1 MSANMSKFVH
11 LHTHSHYS
19 LLDGL
24 SKVEALVKKAKEF
37 GMEALAITDHGNM
50 HCAVE
55 FYKKAKEAGI
65 KPIIGVEVYMA
76 KGSRLSKISNVDNM
90 RYHLTLLAKNEVGYR
105 NLCKL
110 VTASHLE
117 GFYYKPRIDRE
128 ILEKYHDGLI
138 CLSGCFSGEIAKL
151 LRNGRVEE
159 AEDVAIYYKKIF
171 HEDYYLEIQPHSPEI
186 NDKIIELSRKLGL
199 PLVATQDS
207 HYTLP
212 EDKPIHEVLLA
223 VQTNN
228 RLDGEDRF
236 TFHDFN
242 VSFKSQEEMA
252 NDFKHLPEAIEN
264 TVKIAAKCNFEFKL
278 GQTFLPK
285 YEVPDG
291 KDANSHLRELVQ
303 ERLPKRF
310 SSPTDEIKERLEYE
324 LGVIEKTGFADY
336 FLIVQDFINWA
347 KSHGIVVGPGRGSAA
362 GSLVSYVLGITDVD
376 PLKYNLLFERFLNP
390 ERISMPDID
399 IDFADRRR
407 DEVLGYIKDKY
418 GEDRVAQI
426 ITFGTMAA
434 RAAVRDAGRA
444 LGLSYSFC
452 DEIARLIPFHVSTEK
467 TANLPKDL
475 ESVPELKE
483 KYEHDA
489 GAKKLLDIAMKL
501 EGVARH
507 ASVHACG
514 VVISPQP
521 LVEYM
526 PLQRSP
532 QDEKA
537 VITQLEMHSVEDLGL
552 LKIDLLGLKNL
563 TIIEE
568 TVRLIRETRGI
579 DIKISD
585 IPLQDKETFELLQT
599 AETTGVFQFECLSG
613 DTLVSNTTLKKL
625 YEKRD
630 KNKLESVYV
639 DEGKIHKNR
648 ILNVVKSGVKDVYA
662 LIAENGWYIK
672 ATKDHNFLT
681 DNGWKRLIDLK
692 PGDKVLLKNKAR
704 HLLYNLCE
712 TCGKQISGQKEG
724 KSRFCYECS
733 ARFYSN
739 PSKQISRTYMKAA
752 RTKFFENGG
761 EVWNKGV
768 NVQNNEVWRE
778 TAKKISVALTGISLE
793 ARYGREKSEQI
804 KKRSSQRF
812 SGSGNPMFGKPSPHR
827 KGGVRNDLQ
836 HYVRSNWEADF
847 ARILNLYGVEYE
859 YEPKMFVLRNS
870 RGGII
875 HYTPDFYVKSTN
887 TFYEIKGWMHDL
899 DQEKINLFQEQYS
912 QYNFVLINKTKFAE
926 LALRYK
932 NLVRWECPRI
942 PERSF
947 KFLEVKEIKY
957 AGKEETYDIAM
968 EAPGNNFVAN
978 GFVVHNSSGM
988 RRYMKDLKPTELE
1001 DLVAL
1006 VALFRP
1012 GPMELIPSFISR
1024 KFGREKI
1031 EYLHPKLE
1039 PILKNTYGVGVYQ
1052 EQMMR
1057 IARDL
1062 AGFTLSEAD
1071 TLRKAIGKKIKSLLD
1086 AQKGKLI
1093 NGMIKNGI
1101 DKKVAEKIWELFPP
1115 FARYGFNRCLS
1126 GDTII
1131 VNPENGK
1138 IISLENLYKKRDKKF
1153 KIFSLESNLKIQPRP
1168 IIEVFYNGKKPVL
1181 EVTTRSGRKIKAT
1194 ANHPFLTPQGWQ
1206 ELENIKKGAKIA
1218 TPRIILEPLNQI
1230 SIENHKLGLLGYL
1243 LAEGNFCHPHSFYFY
1258 SKSKEEIND
1267 YVSFLESF
1275 ENTIGTIDKNKPTV
1289 AVYAK
1294 RKNLKRETEAVFWIE
1309 SLGLKHKK
1317 ATEKFFP
1324 DFVYQLPNNN
1334 LALLLG
1340 KMFQGDGCINFK
1352 RKCPQIFYA
1361 TSSVNIAYGFQHF
1374 LLRFG
1379 ILSSVH
1385 KKKFKYRGGIRIGY
1399 TITINRYDNIQ
1410 KFIETFGKHFVGKKD
1425 LIARKILQSHPIIN
1439 KELPTWSARGS
1450 YDIIPVNLVRNQIR
1464 EVVYNNGL
1472 SLQKLASQMNIST
1485 RLFFKDDRKIG
1496 YLRETINLIA
1506 RKFNDQSLFSLAES
1520 DIYWDEI
1527 KKIEKAGT
1535 EKTYDLS
1542 IDETHNFIA
1551 NDIIVHNSHA
1561 VCYALIGY
1569 QTAYLKANYPVE
1581 SMTALLNNSANDV
1594 ERISLLI
1601 NEARRTGIAVLPP
1614 DVNKSVAE
1622 FVPEGQNIRFGIL
1635 AIKNIG
1641 THITEVIVDERMR
1654 GGPFTSI
1661 SDFVGRIHDR
1671 DLNKKSLEALVKS
1684 GALDSLGVERMAALK
1699 NIDDIL
1705 RIVSGVKKQ
1714 NGANQANLFGNFARP
1729 EIRLQK
1735 TDPAS
1740 KLERLSWEK
1749 ELLGLYVTDHPLKDF
1764 LEKVESNGKRL
1775 PQIKE
1780 AYKMANEGKN
1790 IRIYGIISKI
1800 QRKSTRNGSPMIFAK
1815 IEDLTDNIEVL
1826 IFDDVLKKNPLI
1838 WEEGNILE
1846 LAGRISRKNG
1856 EPKII
1861 CNEAKKL
1868 AL

>member
-1 MSANMSKFVH
+1 MSKFVH

-90 RYHLTLLAKNEVGYR
+90 RYHLTLLVKNEVGYR

-552 LKIDLLGLKNL
+552 LKIDLLGLRNL

-568 TVRLIRETRGI
+568 TIRLIRETRGI

-1115 FARYGFNRCLS
+1115 FARYGFNR
-1126 GDTII
+1126 
-1131 VNPENGK
+1131 
-1138 IISLENLYKKRDKKF
+1138 
-1153 KIFSLESNLKIQPRP
+1153 
-1168 IIEVFYNGKKPVL
+1168 
-1181 EVTTRSGRKIKAT
+1181 
-1194 ANHPFLTPQGWQ
+1194 
-1206 ELENIKKGAKIA
+1206 
-1218 TPRIILEPLNQI
+1218 
-1230 SIENHKLGLLGYL
+1230 
-1243 LAEGNFCHPHSFYFY
+1243 
-1258 SKSKEEIND
+1258 
-1267 YVSFLESF
+1267 
-1275 ENTIGTIDKNKPTV
+1275 
-1289 AVYAK
+1289 
-1294 RKNLKRETEAVFWIE
+1294 
-1309 SLGLKHKK
+1309 
-1317 ATEKFFP
+1317 
-1324 DFVYQLPNNN
+1324 
-1334 LALLLG
+1334 
-1340 KMFQGDGCINFK
+1340 
-1352 RKCPQIFYA
+1352 
-1361 TSSVNIAYGFQHF
+1361 
-1374 LLRFG
+1374 
-1379 ILSSVH
+1379 
-1385 KKKFKYRGGIRIGY
+1385 
-1399 TITINRYDNIQ
+1399 
-1410 KFIETFGKHFVGKKD
+1410 
-1425 LIARKILQSHPIIN
+1425 
-1439 KELPTWSARGS
+1439 
-1450 YDIIPVNLVRNQIR
+1450 
-1464 EVVYNNGL
+1464 
-1472 SLQKLASQMNIST
+1472 
-1485 RLFFKDDRKIG
+1485 
-1496 YLRETINLIA
+1496 
-1506 RKFNDQSLFSLAES
+1506 
-1520 DIYWDEI
+1520 
-1527 KKIEKAGT
+1527 
-1535 EKTYDLS
+1535 
-1542 IDETHNFIA
+1542 
-1551 NDIIVHNSHA
+1551 SHA

-1569 QTAYLKANYPVE
+1569 QTAYLKTHYPVE
-1581 SMTALLNNSANDV
+1581 FMTALLNNSANDV
-1594 ERISLLI
+1594 ERISFLI
-1601 NEARRTGIAVLPP
+1601 NEVRRMGTEVMPP
-1614 DVNKSVAE
+1614 DVNKSAAE
-1622 FVPEGQNIRFGIL
+1622 FVPEGKNIRFGIL

-1641 THITEVIVDERMR
+1641 THITEVIVNERMR
-1654 GGPFTSI
+1654 GGPYQSLA
-1661 SDFVGRIHDR
+1661 DFITRIEDR
-1671 DLNKKSLEALVKS
+1671 DLNKKSLESLTKS

-1856 EPKII
+1856 EPKIL
-1861 CNEAKKL
+1861 CNDAKKL
-1868 AL
+1868 VL